1 MAASLMT
8 TDQQRTHLC
17 STMDVHNQLLE
28 ENPEDYTNNRK
39 QIERFNSTYLRQ
51 TSRAGLRRGG
61 IATIPCVVH
70 IVYKDPKQNI
80 SDEQVLSQF
89 KVLNQCFRNLDPD
102 AHSIPPAFAP
112 LAADARIEF
121 KLAMRDPDNGPTS
134 AITRTKTKKDGF
146 SDNGD
151 VKFDDRGGKNAWP
164 SDKYFNIWVCNL
176 EGGLLGYAQFP
187 GGPRATAGI
196 VMNYRAFGTMG
207 TASAPYDKGKTAV
220 HEIGHCLNLLHIW
233 GDDGGGCDGS
243 DNIADTPNQAG
254 ENYRPPHF
262 PHISCG
268 NDPNGDMFMN
278 YMDYTDDVGMYMF
291 TIGQIKRMDATLNG
305 PSASLLTSDVLTSPK
320 VEDISNLLK
329 AKGEDHKTKMAFD
342 GAKWVPRSTLDYIP
356 EGFE

>member
-8 TDQQRTHLC
+8 VDQQRPHLC
-17 STMDVHNQLLE
+17 ATMDVHNQLLE

-61 IATIPCVVH
+61 VATIPCVVH
-70 IVYKDPKQNI
+70 IVYQDPTQNI
-80 SDEQVLSQF
+80 SDEQVFSQF

-102 AHSIPPAFAP
+102 AHSIPSAFAS

-151 VKFDDRGGKNAWP
+151 MKFDDRGGKSAWP

-220 HEIGHCLNLLHIW
+220 HEIGHCMNLLHIW

-243 DNIADTPNQAG
+243 DNVADTPNQAG
-254 ENYRPPHF
+254 EHYQPPNF
-262 PHISCG
+262 PHVSCG

-320 VEDISNLLK
+320 VEDMANLLRT
-329 AKGEDHKTKMAFD
+329 KGEDHKTKMAFD

>member
-1 MAASLMT
+1 M
-8 TDQQRTHLC
+8 TDQQRPNLC
-17 STMDVHNQLLE
+17 ATMHVHNQLVD

-39 QIERFNSTYLRQ
+39 QIERFNSIYLGQ

-70 IVYKDPKQNI
+70 IVYNDPAQNI
-80 SDEQVLSQF
+80 SDEQVFSQF
-89 KVLNQCFRNLDPD
+89 KVLDQCFRNLDPD

-112 LAADARIEF
+112 LAADARMEF
-121 KLAMRDPDNGPTS
+121 KLAMKDPNNESTS

-187 GGPRATAGI
+187 GGPRATAGV
-196 VMNYRAFGTMG
+196 VMNYKAFGTMG
-207 TASAPYDKGKTAV
+207 TASAPYEKGKTAV
-220 HEIGHCLNLLHIW
+220 HEIGHCMNLLHLW

-254 ENYRPPHF
+254 EHYRPPNF

-291 TIGQIKRMDATLNG
+291 TVGQVKRMDATLNG
-305 PSASLLTSDVLTSPK
+305 PLASLLTSDVLTPPK
-320 VEDISNLLK
+320 VEDMANLLRT
-329 AKGEDHKTKMAFD
+329 KGEDHKTKMAFD